1 MNGHKAK
8 KPLVKISII
17 FLITNWFLACYNY
30 EILDNFCENSD
41 YFADNFEILEL
52 VGHGGFSV
60 VYKVRSKRD
69 DQIFALKKTKTSF
82 KGSNDRYFNILYLTQ
97 LLINL

>member
-1 MNGHKAK
+1 MNGRNAMKL
-8 KPLVKISII
+8 LVMNY
-17 FLITNWFLACYNY
+17 FFYNTDTFLACYDY
-30 EILDNFCENSD
+30 ENLGFCEGSD

-52 VGHGGFSV
+52 IGHGGFSV

-82 KGSNDRYFNILYLTQ
+82 KGRSDRYYIS
-97 LLINL
+97 

>member
-1 MNGHKAK
+1 M
-8 KPLVKISII
+8 II
-17 FLITNWFLACYNY
+17 FIIYLACYNY
-30 EILDNFCENSD
+30 ESLDGNSEYSD

-52 VGHGGFSV
+52 IGHGGFSV

-82 KGSNDRYFNILYLTQ
+82 RGNSER
-97 LLINL
+97 